1 MTFDEIKLADANAI
15 ETRVSEIKAEMEV
28 EGADLEA
35 LNSEVDALV
44 ERKKELEIEARKAD
58 VEAVL
63 AGIETEEVKEIEIPK
78 EERKMR
84 SLTEVRN
91 SAEYVNAYAEYIK
104 TEKDAECRA
113 LLSELA
119 PEDGQVP
126 VPTFV
131 EDFIKTAWDKEGLMQ
146 YVKKTYLKGIVR
158 VGFEKSATGAVI
170 HDEGAKAPD
179 EETLVIGVVELKPAS
194 IKKWVSISDE
204 VYDLKGESFLRYIYD
219 ELTHQIAKKAASE
232 LIGLIENAPETATTS
247 AVGVPVVEADQ
258 IALDTVAQA
267 LSELSDEAT
276 NPIIVMNKKTFAN
289 FRAVQYAGNY
299 AIDPFEG
306 LTVVFNNDVAAFD
319 DAEAGDTWL
328 IVGDFGLGVQA
339 NFPSGDGVSIK
350 FDELSLAEKDLIKIV
365 GRQYVGMGL
374 VADRAIVKVAKA
386 AES

>member
-1 MTFDEIKLADANAI
+1 MDFDAIKLADANTI
-15 ETRVSEIKAEMEV
+15 ETRIAEIKEEMKGENV
-28 EGADLEA
+28 DYTA
-35 LNSEVDALV
+35 LSAEVDALV
-44 ERKKELEIEARKAD
+44 ERKKEIEIETRKED
-58 VEAVL
+58 VENILNGVD
-63 AGIETEEVKEIEIPK
+63 TVEVKEIEVPQ
-78 EERKMR
+78 EERKMKTLEEIR
-84 SLTEVRN
+84 S
-91 SAEYVNAYAEYIK
+91 SAEYANAYAEYLK

-119 PEDGQVP
+119 PENGQVP

-131 EDFIKTAWDKEGLMQ
+131 EDFIKTNWEKEGLMQ
-146 YVKKTYLKGIVR
+146 YVKKSYLKGIVR
-158 VGFEKSATGAVI
+158 IGFEKSATGAVI
-170 HDEGAKAPD
+170 HAEGAKEPD
-179 EETLVIGVVELKPAS
+179 EETLVLGVVELKPAS
-194 IKKWVSISDE
+194 IKKWITISDE
-204 VYDLKGESFLRYIYD
+204 VYDLKGEAFIRYIYD

-276 NPIIVMNKKTFAN
+276 SPIIVMNKKTFAA

-299 AIDPFEG
+299 AVDPFEG

-339 NFPSGDGVSIK
+339 NFPEGDGVSIK

-365 GRQYVGMGL
+365 GRQYVGMAL
-374 VADRAIVKVAKA
+374 VADKAIVKVAKG
-386 AES
+386 ENS

>member
-1 MTFDEIKLADANAI
+1 MDFDAIKLADANTI
-15 ETRVSEIKAEMEV
+15 ETRIAEIKEEMKGENV
-28 EGADLEA
+28 DYTA
-35 LNSEVDALV
+35 LSAEVDALV
-44 ERKKELEIEARKAD
+44 ERKKEIEIETRKED
-58 VEAVL
+58 VENILNGVD
-63 AGIETEEVKEIEIPK
+63 TVEVKEIEVPQ
-78 EERKMR
+78 EERKMKTLEEIR
-84 SLTEVRN
+84 S
-91 SAEYVNAYAEYIK
+91 SAEYANAYAEYLK

-119 PEDGQVP
+119 PENGQVP

-131 EDFIKTAWDKEGLMQ
+131 EDFIKTNWDKEGLMQ
-146 YVKKTYLKGIVR
+146 YVKKSYLKGIVR
-158 VGFEKSATGAVI
+158 IGFEKSATGAVI
-170 HDEGAKAPD
+170 HAEGAKEPD
-179 EETLVIGVVELKPAS
+179 EETLVLGVVELKPAS
-194 IKKWVSISDE
+194 IKKWITISDE
-204 VYDLKGESFLRYIYD
+204 VYDLKGEAFIRYIYD

-232 LIGLIENAPETATTS
+232 LIDLIENAPETATTS

-276 NPIIVMNKKTFAN
+276 SPIIVMNKKTFAA

-299 AIDPFEG
+299 AVDPFEG

-339 NFPSGDGVSIK
+339 NFPEGDGVSIK

-365 GRQYVGMGL
+365 GRQYVGMAL
-374 VADRAIVKVAKA
+374 VADKAIVKVAKG
-386 AES
+386 ENS

>member
-1 MTFDEIKLADANAI
+1 MDFDAIKLADANTI
-15 ETRVSEIKAEMEV
+15 ETRIAEIKEEMKGENV
-28 EGADLEA
+28 DYTA
-35 LNSEVDALV
+35 LSAEVDALV
-44 ERKKELEIEARKAD
+44 ERKKEIEIETRKED
-58 VEAVL
+58 VENILNGVD
-63 AGIETEEVKEIEIPK
+63 TVEVKEIEVPQ
-78 EERKMR
+78 EERKMKTLEEIR
-84 SLTEVRN
+84 S
-91 SAEYVNAYAEYIK
+91 SAEYANAYADYLK

-119 PEDGQVP
+119 PNDGQVP

-131 EDFIKTAWDKEGLMQ
+131 EDFIKTNWEKEGLMQ
-146 YVKKTYLKGIVR
+146 YVKKSYLKGIVR
-158 VGFEKSATGAVI
+158 IGFEKSATGAVI
-170 HDEGAKAPD
+170 HAEGTKEPD
-179 EETLVIGVVELKPAS
+179 EETLVLGVVELKPAS
-194 IKKWVSISDE
+194 IKKWITISDE
-204 VYDLKGESFLRYIYD
+204 VYDLKGESFIRYIYD

-276 NPIIVMNKKTFAN
+276 NNIIVMNKKTFAA

-299 AIDPFEG
+299 AVDPFEG

-339 NFPSGDGVSIK
+339 NFPEGDGVSIK
-350 FDELSLAEKDLIKIV
+350 FDDLSLAEKDLIKIV
-365 GRQYVGMGL
+365 GRQYFGMAL
-374 VADRAIVKVAKA
+374 VADKAIVKVAKA

>member
-63 AGIETEEVKEIEIPK
+63 AGIETEEVKEIEIPQ
-78 EERKMR
+78 EERKMKTLEEIR
-84 SLTEVRN
+84 S
-91 SAEYVNAYAEYIK
+91 SAEYANAYADYIK

-126 VPTFV
+126 VPVFV
-131 EDFIKTAWDKEGLMQ
+131 EDFIKTNWEKEGLMSR
-146 YVKKTYLKGIVR
+146 VKKSYLKGIVR
-158 VGFEKSATGAVI
+158 IGFEKSATGAVI
-170 HDEGAKAPD
+170 HAEGAKEPD
-179 EETLVIGVVELKPAS
+179 EETLVLGVVELKPAS
-194 IKKWVSISDE
+194 IKKWITISDE
-204 VYDLKGESFLRYIYD
+204 VYDLKGEAFLRYIYD

-232 LIGLIENAPETATTS
+232 LIDLIENAPETATTS

-276 NPIIVMNKKTFAN
+276 APIIVMNKKTFAA

-299 AIDPFEG
+299 AVDPFEG
-306 LTVVFNNDVAAFD
+306 LDVVFNNDVAAFD

-339 NFPSGDGVSIK
+339 NFPSGDGISIK
-350 FDELSLAEKDLIKIV
+350 FDDLSLAEKDLIKIV

-374 VADRAIVKVAKA
+374 VADRAIVKVAKG
-386 AES
+386 ENS